1 MSSNQDILQ
10 RIEALVLPLCEESGL
25 DLYDLDLQPGRKEA
39 VIRIT
44 VDRKGAAAPGDGVT
58 IGEIASLTRQL
69 NYQLD
74 VEDFIP
80 FAYRLEV
87 SSPGIERELTRAP
100 HFERHVGDEVRVV
113 LRAPTE
119 DGWSVLEGVLKSFDG
134 FELSVACND
143 GVERKTHLEA
153 VKRAKTVYDFDGK
166 GVPKSPKKK
175 K

>member
-1 MSSNQDILQ
+1 MI
-10 RIEALVLPLCEESGL
+10 PLCEEADL

-58 IGEIASLTRQL
+58 IGEITSLTRQL

-100 HFERHVGDEVRVV
+100 HFERHVGDDVRVV
-113 LRAPTE
+113 LREPTE

-153 VKRAKTVYDFDGK
+153 IKRAKTVYDFDGK
-166 GVPKSPKKK
+166 GVPRSSKKK
-175 K
+175 KQ